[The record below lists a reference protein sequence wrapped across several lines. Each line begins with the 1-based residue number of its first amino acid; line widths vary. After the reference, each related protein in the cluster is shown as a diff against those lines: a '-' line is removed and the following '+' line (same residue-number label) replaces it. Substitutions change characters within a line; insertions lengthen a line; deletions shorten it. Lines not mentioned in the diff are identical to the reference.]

1 VTGAPR
7 VVVMG
12 VSAVGKSTVGTALA
26 DRLGISFLDADD
38 LHPRASVEKMR
49 AGLPLTDEDRAPWL
63 RICGEALGATP
74 DGVVLACSALARR
87 YRDALRAVAPDAFF
101 VYLAADRGHVLAR
114 ASSRDG
120 HFMPVSLL
128 ASQFDALEPLQ
139 RDESG
144 ATIDAAAD
152 AAAVVD
158 AAVAAVLAAR

>member
-1 VTGAPR
+1 MTGSPR
-7 VVVMG
+7 IVVMG

-26 DRLGISFLDADD
+26 DRLGIPFLDADD
-38 LHPRASVEKMR
+38 LHPGASVEKMR

-63 RICGEALGATP
+63 RICGEALGTAP
-74 DGVVLACSALARR
+74 GGAVLACSSLARR

-101 VYLAADRGHVLAR
+101 VYLAADRAHVLER

-128 ASQFDALEPLQ
+128 ASQFDTLEPLE

-144 ATIDAAAD
+144 ATIDAAAG
-152 AAAVVD
+152 AAAVID
-158 AAVAAVLAAR
+158 AAVTAVLAAH